1 MKNNVSNKNSKKNS
15 EKNSNEISN
24 IKNIDSKL
32 AKQLQRLN
40 IFNDNDLLLHL
51 PNRYEDETIIYSIK
65 QALQIDNSVS
75 LNLTVLNSLC
85 CDFAQQQ

>member
-1 MKNNVSNKNSKKNS
+1 MKNNVSKKNIKKNS

-51 PNRYEDETIIYSIK
+51 PN
-65 QALQIDNSVS
+65 
-75 LNLTVLNSLC
+75 
-85 CDFAQQQ
+85 DFRWGS